1 MKTPENT
8 IFVYNKDRRTKCYT
22 NPPITVI
29 GWKHTATLDPVAFL
43 NYLLTLSNKG
53 IIKEINELKGEKR

>member
-1 MKTPENT
+1 MY
-8 IFVYNKDRRTKCYT
+8 IYNKKNITKGYT
-22 NPPITVI
+22 NTQLIETTDKLQD
-29 GWKHTATLDPVAFL
+29 WKHTATLDPVAFL